1 MARGNSRDIL
11 EFLFVGPLFSIFKV
25 LNQIRREL
33 RNVATQEQIDAL
45 TGKVSELG
53 TTLDKVRNEVRGLK
67 DQAANSQPPLDLS
80 GLESAVDEART
91 KLGEVDDVVP
101 DATPETPAETPTET
115 PATPPA
121 ETPTDTTPTDS
132 SESEGEVAFNPDG
145 TPVNETPSDTGTP
158 DGATDSSE

>member
-101 DATPETPAETPTET
+101 DATPETPAETPT
-115 PATPPA
+115 
-121 ETPTDTTPTDS
+121 DTTPTDS